1 MHSRKSRYQ
10 APKPIEEEEVPW
22 DTLPKIDSH
31 SENKPL
37 VETNSPSKSSQTVEE
52 VKEVKEMNLS
62 SGQLNEKIGKEYIY
76 VVTSRKADNN
86 ETILHRH
93 AKTRQDAAL
102 YMEKLALDEL
112 KKERG
117 LSEND
122 EILNPL
128 NDTVGPENI
137 IEGSTIR
144 YRKDNYDIIDLIK
157 IQRVDVGV
165 LFSSK
170 KRNQCI
176 IKNFQI
182 TKVECV

>member
-1 MHSRKSRYQ
+1 
-10 APKPIEEEEVPW
+10 
-22 DTLPKIDSH
+22 
-31 SENKPL
+31 
-37 VETNSPSKSSQTVEE
+37 
-52 VKEVKEMNLS
+52 
-62 SGQLNEKIGKEYIY
+62 
-76 VVTSRKADNN
+76 
-86 ETILHRH
+86 LHRH